1 MTKPTIHI
9 TNLTTSERYKVVG
22 VNKEAQ
28 TIDLLSLDSGIQST
42 EAVADFS
49 GTNFKVEKVAEPEPI
64 TEQEEAYTPS
74 KGLASQPYP
83 FDEPTD
89 QRESNS
95 SPALVDEES
104 KIGLTESHSGAPT
117 QQDVAEEATNVAQY
131 ATPLPMIYAALPTI
145 TNRREALAL
154 SESYKEELK
163 PVLER
168 MKAVKAAVE
177 CGLKGEAKKI
187 AYIIQ
192 WCEKYLGE

>member
-1 MTKPTIHI
+1 MTTKPTIYI

-42 EAVADFS
+42 EAMADFS
-49 GTNFKVEKVAEPEPI
+49 GTNFKVEKVAEPDPI

-95 SPALVDEES
+95 SPALVDEQS

-117 QQDVAEEATNVAQY
+117 QQEDAVVEQATNVAQY
-131 ATPLPMIYAALPTI
+131 DTPLTV

-154 SESYKEELK
+154 SEAYKAELK
-163 PVLER
+163 PVFER

-177 CGLKGEAKKI
+177 CGHKGEAKKI

-192 WCEKYLGE
+192 WSEKYLND

>member
-1 MTKPTIHI
+1 MSKPTIYI

-64 TEQEEAYTPS
+64 TEQPRFHFGPHPIYDKPN
-74 KGLASQPYP
+74 
-83 FDEPTD
+83 EPEVSD
-89 QRESNS
+89 RRESPSN
-95 SPALVDEES
+95 PALVHEQS
-104 KIGLTESHSGAPT
+104 KIGLTESHSGDPT
-117 QQDVAEEATNVAQY
+117 QQEDAVVEQSTNVAQ
-131 ATPLPMIYAALPTI
+131 PALPVV
-145 TNRREALAL
+145 TNRREAMAL
-154 SESYKEELK
+154 SEAYKAELK
-163 PVLER
+163 PVFDR

-192 WCEKYLGE
+192 WSEKYLND

>member
-1 MTKPTIHI
+1 MTQKPTIYI

-42 EAVADFS
+42 EAMADFS
-49 GTNFKVEKVAEPEPI
+49 GTNFKVEKVAEPDPI

-83 FDEPTD
+83 FDEPTA

-95 SPALVDEES
+95 SPALVDEQS

-117 QQDVAEEATNVAQY
+117 QQDAAETTTTVAFSDIPEV
-131 ATPLPMIYAALPTI
+131 
-145 TNRREALAL
+145 TNRASALAV
-154 SESYKEELK
+154 SNQFKEELR
-163 PVLER
+163 PIFER

-177 CGLKGEAKKI
+177 CGHKGEAKKI

-192 WCEKYLGE
+192 WMEKFIEA

>member
-1 MTKPTIHI
+1 MTTKPTIYI

-95 SPALVDEES
+95 SPALVDEQS

-117 QQDVAEEATNVAQY
+117 DQDVVEQATTVAFSDI
-131 ATPLPMIYAALPTI
+131 PEV
-145 TNRREALAL
+145 TNRASALAV
-154 SESYKEELK
+154 SNQFKEELR
-163 PVLER
+163 PIFER
-168 MKAVKAAVE
+168 VKLIEQAVAK
-177 CGLKGEAKKI
+177 GHKGEAKKI
-187 AYIIQ
+187 SYIIQ
-192 WCEKYLGE
+192 WVEKYLEG

>member
-1 MTKPTIHI
+1 MTTKPTIYI

-42 EAVADFS
+42 EAMADFS
-49 GTNFKVEKVAEPEPI
+49 GTNFKVEKVAEPEPVPQVQPI

-83 FDEPTD
+83 FDEPTA

-95 SPALVDEES
+95 SPALVDEQS

-117 QQDVAEEATNVAQY
+117 QQEDAETTTTVAFSDIPEV
-131 ATPLPMIYAALPTI
+131 

-154 SESYKEELK
+154 SEAYKAELK
-163 PVLER
+163 PVFDR

-177 CGLKGEAKKI
+177 CGHKGEAKKI

-192 WCEKYLGE
+192 WSEKYLND

>member
-1 MTKPTIHI
+1 MSKPTIYI

-49 GTNFKVEKVAEPEPI
+49 GTNFKVEKVAEPDPI

-83 FDEPTD
+83 FDEPTS
-89 QRESNS
+89 QRESPSN
-95 SPALVDEES
+95 PALVHEES
-104 KIGLTESHSGAPT
+104 ETGLTESHSGDPT
-117 QQDVAEEATNVAQY
+117 QQEEAGVEQATNVAQ
-131 ATPLPMIYAALPTI
+131 PALPVV
-145 TNRREALAL
+145 TNRREAMAL
-154 SESYKEELK
+154 SEAYKAELK
-163 PVLER
+163 PVFDR

-177 CGLKGEAKKI
+177 CGHKGEAKKI

-192 WCEKYLGE
+192 WVEKYLAD

>member
-1 MTKPTIHI
+1 M
-9 TNLTTSERYKVVG
+9 
-22 VNKEAQ
+22 
-28 TIDLLSLDSGIQST
+28 
-42 EAVADFS
+42 ADFS

-64 TEQEEAYTPS
+64 TEQEEVYTPS

-89 QRESNS
+89 QRESPSN
-95 SPALVDEES
+95 PALVHEES
-104 KIGLTESHSGAPT
+104 ETGLTASQAGAPT
-117 QQDVAEEATNVAQY
+117 QQEDAVVEQATNVAQY
-131 ATPLPMIYAALPTI
+131 ETPLPVIYAPPPTV

-168 MKAVKAAVE
+168 MKAVKEAVE

-192 WCEKYLGE
+192 WTEKYLAD

>member
-1 MTKPTIHI
+1 MTKPTIYI

-22 VNKEAQ
+22 VNKEVQ

-42 EAVADFS
+42 EAMADFS
-49 GTNFKVEKVAEPEPI
+49 GTNFKVEKVAEPDPI
-64 TEQEEAYTPS
+64 AEQEEAYTPS

-83 FDEPTD
+83 FDEPTA

-95 SPALVDEES
+95 SPALVDEQS

-117 QQDVAEEATNVAQY
+117 QQDVAETTTTVAFGDI
-131 ATPLPMIYAALPTI
+131 PEV
-145 TNRREALAL
+145 TNRASALAV
-154 SESYKEELK
+154 SNQFKEELR
-163 PVLER
+163 PIFER

-177 CGLKGEAKKI
+177 CGHKGEAKKI

-192 WCEKYLGE
+192 WSEKYLND

>member
-1 MTKPTIHI
+1 MTQKPTIYI
-9 TNLTTSERYKVVG
+9 ANLTTSERYKVVG

-64 TEQEEAYTPS
+64 TEQPRFHFGPHPIYD
-74 KGLASQPYP
+74 KLN
-83 FDEPTD
+83 EPEVSD

-95 SPALVDEES
+95 SPALVDEQS

-117 QQDVAEEATNVAQY
+117 QQEDAETTTTVAFSDIPEV
-131 ATPLPMIYAALPTI
+131 

-154 SESYKEELK
+154 SEAYKEELK
-163 PVLER
+163 PVFER

-192 WCEKYLGE
+192 WSEKYLND

>member
-1 MTKPTIHI
+1 MTQKPTIYI

-49 GTNFKVEKVAEPEPI
+49 GTNFKVEKVAEPDPI

-95 SPALVDEES
+95 SPALVDEQS

-117 QQDVAEEATNVAQY
+117 QQDVAETTTTVAFSDI
-131 ATPLPMIYAALPTI
+131 PEV

-154 SESYKEELK
+154 SEAYKEELK
-163 PVLER
+163 PIFDR

-177 CGLKGEAKKI
+177 CGHKGEAKKI

-192 WCEKYLGE
+192 WSEKYLND

>member
-1 MTKPTIHI
+1 MNKPTIYI

-89 QRESNS
+89 QRESPSN
-95 SPALVDEES
+95 PALVHEES
-104 KIGLTESHSGAPT
+104 ETGLTASQADAPT
-117 QQDVAEEATNVAQY
+117 QQDDAVVEQATNVAQ
-131 ATPLPMIYAALPTI
+131 PDLPVV
-145 TNRREALAL
+145 TNRREAMAL
-154 SESYKEELK
+154 SEAYKAELR
-163 PVLER
+163 PVYER
-168 MKAVKAAVE
+168 MRLVE
-177 CGLKGEAKKI
+177 SEIGKGLKGEAKKI

-192 WCEKYLGE
+192 WVEKYLAD

>member
-1 MTKPTIHI
+1 MTTKPTIYI

-42 EAVADFS
+42 EAMADFS

-64 TEQEEAYTPS
+64 TEQPRFHFGPHPIYDKPN
-74 KGLASQPYP
+74 
-83 FDEPTD
+83 EPEVSD

-95 SPALVDEES
+95 SPALVDEQS

-117 QQDVAEEATNVAQY
+117 QQDDAVVEQATNVAQY
-131 ATPLPMIYAALPTI
+131 DTHLTV

-154 SESYKEELK
+154 SEAYKAELK
-163 PVLER
+163 PVFDR

-177 CGLKGEAKKI
+177 CGHKGEAKKI

-192 WCEKYLGE
+192 WSEKYLND

>member
-1 MTKPTIHI
+1 MSKPTIYI
-9 TNLTTSERYKVVG
+9 TNLTTLERYKVVG

-49 GTNFKVEKVAEPEPI
+49 GTNFKVEKVAEPEPM

-95 SPALVDEES
+95 SPAIVDEQS

-117 QQDVAEEATNVAQY
+117 QQEDAVVEQATNVAQY
-131 ATPLPMIYAALPTI
+131 DTPLTV

-154 SESYKEELK
+154 SEAYKAELK
-163 PVLER
+163 PVFDR

-177 CGLKGEAKKI
+177 CGHKGEAKKI

-192 WCEKYLGE
+192 WSEKYLND

>member
-1 MTKPTIHI
+1 MTTKPTIYI

-22 VNKEAQ
+22 VNKEVQ

-42 EAVADFS
+42 EAMADFS
-49 GTNFKVEKVAEPEPI
+49 GTNFKVEKVAEPDPI

-83 FDEPTD
+83 FDEPTA

-95 SPALVDEES
+95 SPALVDEQS

-117 QQDVAEEATNVAQY
+117 QQEDAVVEQATNVAQY
-131 ATPLPMIYAALPTI
+131 DTPLTV

-154 SESYKEELK
+154 SEAYKAELK
-163 PVLER
+163 PVFDR

-177 CGLKGEAKKI
+177 CGHKGEAKKI

-192 WCEKYLGE
+192 WSEKYLND

>member
-1 MTKPTIHI
+1 MTQKPTIYI

-74 KGLASQPYP
+74 KGLADQPYP
-83 FDEPTD
+83 FGTD

-95 SPALVDEES
+95 SPALVDEQS

-117 QQDVAEEATNVAQY
+117 QQDDAVVEQATTTVAFSDIPEV
-131 ATPLPMIYAALPTI
+131 
-145 TNRREALAL
+145 TNRREAMAL
-154 SESYKEELK
+154 SEAYKAELK
-163 PVLER
+163 PVYER
-168 MKAVKAAVE
+168 MKAVKEAVE
-177 CGLKGEAKKI
+177 CGLKGEAKQI

-192 WCEKYLGE
+192 WVEKYLND

>member
-1 MTKPTIHI
+1 MSKPTIYI

-28 TIDLLSLDSGIQST
+28 TIDLLSLDSGTQST

-95 SPALVDEES
+95 SPALVDEQS

-117 QQDVAEEATNVAQY
+117 QQEDAVVEQATNVAQS
-131 ATPLPMIYAALPTI
+131 ALPVV
-145 TNRREALAL
+145 TNRKEAMAL
-154 SESYKEELK
+154 SEAYKAELK
-163 PVLER
+163 PIYER
-168 MKAVKAAVE
+168 MKAVKEAVE
-177 CGLKGEAKKI
+177 CGLKGEAKQI

-192 WCEKYLGE
+192 WVEKYLAD

>member
-1 MTKPTIHI
+1 MSKPTIYI
-9 TNLTTSERYKVVG
+9 TNLTTLERYKVVG

-83 FDEPTD
+83 FDEPTA
-89 QRESNS
+89 QRESPSN
-95 SPALVDEES
+95 PALVHEES
-104 KIGLTESHSGAPT
+104 ETGLTASQAGAPT
-117 QQDVAEEATNVAQY
+117 QQDAAEEATNVVQY
-131 ATPLPMIYAALPTI
+131 DTPLAVIYAPLPIVTS
-145 TNRREALAL
+145 RREALAL
-154 SESYKEELK
+154 SEAYKEELK

-177 CGLKGEAKKI
+177 CGHKGEAKKI

-192 WCEKYLGE
+192 WCEKYLAE